1 MTMLSGKK
9 KKFADYIV
17 KHPAAS
23 NRDAAIYAGC
33 SKATASQAG
42 SRLAKDSDVIEYW
55 LRIKFVR
62 DQEPLPAKI
71 QIPKYQI
78 SSGEFVIKPGDYLH
92 FEYFKLQLLANNYKI
107 VDAVTKIGDVCIRGS
122 IIDFFPYGNS
132 APSRIEFND
141 NSVHSIHSISI
152 DSKVSGESLSSII
165 LNKKPLFPDLKSKPP
180 VNLDDIP
187 DASQSIIPA
196 IPDNDP
202 MKFLELMMN
211 DPTQDPKLRQ
221 VAAIAQLPYKHKKI
235 DAKPKTE
242 KPGGSKFGQMP
253 RPGQPKLHSV

>member
-1 MTMLSGKK
+1 MLSGKK

-23 NRDAAIYAGC
+23 NRDAAIFAGC

-42 SRLAKDSDVIEYW
+42 SRLAKDTDVLEYW

-62 DQEPLPAKI
+62 DQEPLPTKI

-78 SSGEFVIKPGDYLH
+78 SSGEFVIKPGDCLH
-92 FEYFKLQLLANNYKI
+92 FEYFKLQLLANNYI
-107 VDAVTKIGDVCIRGS
+107 IANSVTKPGDICIRGS
-122 IIDFFPYGNS
+122 IIDFFPFGN
-132 APSRIEFND
+132 PIPCRIEFND
-141 NSVHSIHSISI
+141 NSVHSIHALGI
-152 DSKVSGESLSSII
+152 DSKISGESLTSITI
-165 LNKKPLFPDLKSKPP
+165 NKKPLFTDLKSKP

-211 DPTQDPKLRQ
+211 DTTQDPKLRKE
-221 VAAIAQLPYKHKKI
+221 AAVAQLPYKHKKI
-235 DAKPKTE
+235 NAKPKTE
-242 KPGGSKFGQMP
+242 KPGGGKFGQMP